1 MKQPERT
8 IDFPPPPLVSIVI
21 RYTMASVF
29 LWGRSTASWAQ
40 TYTDFELIVVDDGS
54 RDASVEIIRAY
65 TKRDLR
71 RLIDAMLA
79 KNWVEPA
86 DTALMIADMKNRLEQ
101 ARPRMAEILSLAAA
115 LLWPL
120 AGAARRGFIGA
131 IRVT

>member
-1 MKQPERT
+1 M
-8 IDFPPPPLVSIVI
+8 
-21 RYTMASVF
+21 
-29 LWGRSTASWAQ
+29 Q

-79 KNWVEPA
+79 KNWAEPA
-86 DTALMIADMKNRLEQ
+86 DTALMIADMNNRLEQ
-101 ARPRMAEILSLAAA
+101 ASPRMAETLSLAAA
-115 LLWPL
+115 SLWPL

-131 IRVT
+131 LRVT